1 MVANEAAELGGP
13 DVRRSVKPQMQM
25 VTHALMEVQMVK
37 RVAMFFGI
45 VFILIGIAGFT
56 VTGGMQMGY
65 AANPPQL
72 FGMFPVNLLHNL
84 VHIAI
89 GIWGVLA
96 ARSFSRAIA
105 FCKLGGFAYLCLA
118 VLGLVVPTFFGLIPI
133 GGNDVFL
140 HTVLGVFLVW
150 AGFTAKEEVPTAAA
164 AA

>member
-37 RVAMFFGI
+37 RVALVFGLLFI
-45 VFILIGIAGFT
+45 VIDILGL
-56 VTGGMQMGY
+56 VVSGGMQMGN
-65 AANPPQL
+65 ASSPAML
-72 FGMFPVNLLHNL
+72 FGLFPMNVLHNL
-84 VHIAI
+84 IHLAF

-96 ARSFSRAIA
+96 SRSFNGSVV

-140 HTVLGVFLVW
+140 HTVIGVFLVW
-150 AGFTAKEEVPTAAA
+150 AGFTAKAEVPAAA

>member
-1 MVANEAAELGGP
+1 
-13 DVRRSVKPQMQM
+13 MQM

-37 RVAMFFGI
+37 RVALIFGLLFI
-45 VFILIGIAGFT
+45 VVGVLGLT
-56 VTGGMQMGY
+56 VSGGMQMGNGS
-65 AANPPQL
+65 NPAML
-72 FGMFPVNLLHNL
+72 LGLFPVNLLHNL
-84 VHIAI
+84 VHIAF
-89 GIWGVLA
+89 GVWGVLA
-96 ARSFSRAIA
+96 ARSYGGAVA

>member
-13 DVRRSVKPQMQM
+13 NVRRSVKPQMQM

-56 VTGGMQMGY
+56 VTGGMQMGD

-105 FCKLGGFAYLCLA
+105 FCKLAGFAYLALA
-118 VLGLVVPTFFGLIPI
+118 AVAYIDPTLFGLIPI

-140 HTVLGVFLVW
+140 HGVFGVFLVW
-150 AGFTAKEEVPTAAA
+150 VGFATKEETGAAA
-164 AA
+164 AAA